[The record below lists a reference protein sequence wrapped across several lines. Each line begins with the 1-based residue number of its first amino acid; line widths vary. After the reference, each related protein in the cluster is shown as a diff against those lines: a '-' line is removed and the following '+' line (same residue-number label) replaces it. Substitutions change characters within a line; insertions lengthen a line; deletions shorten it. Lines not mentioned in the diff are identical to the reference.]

1 MNKPSLDIQ
10 LQIKELLEKYPSFT
24 FQQLNNWLNKDGL
37 MLSICTIE
45 ENQQLAGTD
54 ITMSNSA
61 PCRKNLKSNLQ

>member
-10 LQIKELLEKYPSFT
+10 LQIKELLEKYPSFV

-37 MLSICTIE
+37 MLSIRTIE

-54 ITMSNSA
+54 ITMNNSV
-61 PCRKNLKSNLQ
+61 PCGKNLKSNLQ

>member
-10 LQIKELLEKYPSFT
+10 LQIKELLEKYPSFV

-37 MLSICTIE
+37 MLSIRTIE
-45 ENQQLAGTD
+45 ESKKLTGAD